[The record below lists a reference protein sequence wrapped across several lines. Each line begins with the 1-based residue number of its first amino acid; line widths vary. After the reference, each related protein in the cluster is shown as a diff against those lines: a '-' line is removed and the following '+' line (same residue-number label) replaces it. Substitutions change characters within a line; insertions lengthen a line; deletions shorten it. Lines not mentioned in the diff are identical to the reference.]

1 LSKVDLFFYQWT
13 SHGYAFDMVLYKLES
28 SKKLREFAMSN
39 AELLVESD
47 LEISQPDQNIKVPE
61 NIGLDDRSQEM
72 LLVLNEVFDSI
83 HPSNKS

>member
-1 LSKVDLFFYQWT
+1 
-13 SHGYAFDMVLYKLES
+13 MVLFKLKSPEQ
-28 SKKLREFAMSN
+28 LREFAMSN

-47 LEISQPDQNIKVPE
+47 PEISQTDKNLKVPE

>member
-1 LSKVDLFFYQWT
+1 
-13 SHGYAFDMVLYKLES
+13 
-28 SKKLREFAMSN
+28 MSN